1 MTTKTKSTLN
11 LLQKLFFPY
20 QRKWIR
26 DKSLRKL
33 ADKSRQ
39 VGFSWTEAFTSTV
52 ELANGD
58 WDIFITTRDEELAKQ
73 FIEDCRQWA
82 KVIGAACELDDDALV
97 DKDVISCLRF
107 SSGKSVRVI
116 SSSPTAVIGRRGKI
130 IIDEFG
136 DHKDQKK
143 LFEAAEPCTTWGFPL
158 VIYSAHYH
166 GKGTFFA
173 ELVRKH
179 EEYGFSYHRVTFEQ
193 AVAEGLLDRILEK
206 AGRVEVG
213 TFKMGYE
220 GRKTTK
226 DEQRAYCNAKR
237 KSVGNKI
244 YDQAYMCIPSDEEGQ
259 FIALALYEPC
269 ERPGIL
275 LDYRQ
280 LFSCSGDLY
289 VGWDFARYAH
299 LSVIWVIE
307 KAGLQYVTRYVLP
320 MHKKPTPYQNAR
332 FDEIMAVPNVRRACI
347 DRTGPGIGATDYA
360 IDKHGSFM
368 VEGVN
373 FTAPI
378 KETLA
383 HRGRQY
389 LEERSLIVPDNP
401 MYRADFMSLQK
412 TVTAAGN
419 IRIDSTE
426 NEENPA
432 SHADHFWACMLAL
445 EAASGAPLGKPQVT
459 TLPPERMSRIS
470 SQLPGR
476 LATILSGFKRR

>member
-1 MTTKTKSTLN
+1 MQKKTTTN
-11 LLQKLFFPY
+11 LQKLFFPY

-58 WDIFITTRDEELAKQ
+58 WDVFITTRDEELAKQ
-73 FIEDCRQWA
+73 FVEDCRKWA
-82 KVIGAACELDDDALV
+82 KMIGAVAELDTDLV
-97 DKDVISCLRF
+97 EKDVISRLKF
-107 SSGKSVRVI
+107 SSGKSISVI

-143 LFEAAEPCTTWGFPL
+143 LFESAEPCTTWGFPL

-213 TFKMGYE
+213 GFRMGYE

-226 DEQRAYCNAKR
+226 DEHRAYCDAKR

-244 YDQAYMCIPSDEEGQ
+244 YEQAYMCVPSDEDGQ
-259 FIALALYEPC
+259 FITLALYEPC
-269 ERPGIL
+269 ERSGIL

-280 LFSCSGDLY
+280 LLDCKGDLY
-289 VGWDFARYAH
+289 AGFDFARYAH
-299 LSVIWVIE
+299 LSVIWVVE
-307 KAGLQYVTRYVLP
+307 RLGLQLITRHVLT
-320 MHKKPTPYQNAR
+320 MEKKPTPYQNQR
-332 FDEIMAVPNVRRACI
+332 LDELMSIPNLRRVCI
-347 DRTGPGIGATDYA
+347 DRTGPGIGVTDYA
-360 IDKHGSFM
+360 IDKHGSFR

-373 FTAPI
+373 FTAPV
-378 KETLA
+378 KETLS
-383 HRGRQY
+383 HRGKQF
-389 LEERSLIVPDNP
+389 LEERSLVVPDNP
-401 MYRADFMSLQK
+401 VYRADFMSLQK

-445 EAASGAPLGKPQVT
+445 EAAAGTPLGKPQVT
-459 TLPPERMSRIS
+459 TLSAETRTAATTR
-470 SQLPGR
+470 PGR
-476 LATILSGFKRR
+476 LQQLLKGFKRS